1 MFAGASGLPQLSV
14 SINSTTGDLVER
26 AKFLQRIIEGLEL
39 ILRGLLLF
47 KITHHQDAQISRVLA
62 FDMRAL
68 ELQRPTLPDA
78 ASSINGKVV
87 TDIVPSPSKMSF
99 SNGAET
105 IYRFREGVPPCPV
118 HRIVMHRD
126 SIGGN
131 RGHGSI
137 FRGRASIKPIQ
148 TITGAW
154 SGLGPGLPEDQGPIQ
169 EIRP

>member
-26 AKFLQRIIEGLEL
+26 TEFLQGIIEGLDL

-62 FDMRAL
+62 FHMRAL

-87 TDIVPSPSKMSF
+87 ADIVPSPYQDALFEWS
-99 SNGAET
+99 
-105 IYRFREGVPPCPV
+105 GVDRQISRRCALLPSAS
-118 HRIVMHRD
+118 HRD
-126 SIGGN
+126 
-131 RGHGSI
+131 
-137 FRGRASIKPIQ
+137 AP
-148 TITGAW
+148 
-154 SGLGPGLPEDQGPIQ
+154 
-169 EIRP
+169 

>member
-78 ASSINGKVV
+78 TSSINGKVV
-87 TDIVPSPSKMSF
+87 ANIVPTLTNMPF
-99 SNGAET
+99 SDGTEA
-105 IYRFREGVPPCPV
+105 IDRFREGMPSCPMDRV
-118 HRIVMHRD
+118 VMYRD

-131 RGHGSI
+131 RGLGSI
-137 FRGRASIKPIQ
+137 FRGRASIKPFQ
-148 TITGAW
+148 TVTGAW
-154 SGLGPGLPEDQGPIQ
+154 SGFGPGLPEDQGPIQ